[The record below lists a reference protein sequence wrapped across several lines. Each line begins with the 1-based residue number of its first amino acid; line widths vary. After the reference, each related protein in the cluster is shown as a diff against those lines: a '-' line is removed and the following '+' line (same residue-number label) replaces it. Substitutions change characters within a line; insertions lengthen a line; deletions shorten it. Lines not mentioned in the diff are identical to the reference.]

1 MSYFCSFP
9 PKFTFPRC
17 SEEFLFPLTNI
28 QNIYHIDNQL
38 VIFLNLFRDCPY
50 FIITY
55 FTFYENQHFNSP
67 PTTIQKLFC
76 SYILVGDF
84 TIIPPISFAI
94 KWRKQAAS
102 RHSKR
107 CFLCSRLALFLSIK
121 SLKLIRVW
129 QMKLLLISCRRRW
142 VI

>member
-1 MSYFCSFP
+1 MIIFYLTP
-9 PKFTFPRC
+9 LILLIKFQV
-17 SEEFLFPLTNI
+17 PL
-28 QNIYHIDNQL
+28 
-38 VIFLNLFRDCPY
+38 P
-50 FIITY
+50 
-55 FTFYENQHFNSP
+55 P

-84 TIIPPISFAI
+84 TIITPISFA
-94 KWRKQAAS
+94 
-102 RHSKR
+102 
-107 CFLCSRLALFLSIK
+107 IK